1 MDYPLSLTFK
11 IVAISPQLAVTDAA
25 DRLLFYVKQKA
36 FKLRE
41 QVTVF
46 ADREQTR
53 PVAYIKADR
62 LLDLSATYAF
72 TDPEG
77 RRFGAVKR
85 AGMRSLWRAQYEV
98 LRGDTTVFTIR
109 EDNAFVKFADA
120 LLFEIPLVGLLSGY
134 VLHPAYTVSRPDG
147 TRVLH
152 IRKRAAMWEGKFTIE
167 RLGEIAADEE
177 AVATLSILMMALLE
191 RSRG

>member
-1 MDYPLSLTFK
+1 MEYPLSLTFK
-11 IVAISPQLAVTDAA
+11 IVAIAPQLAVTDAKQQ
-25 DRLLFYVKQKA
+25 LIFYVKQKA

-46 ADREQTR
+46 ADREQTK
-53 PVAYIKADR
+53 PVTYIKADR
-62 LLDLSATYAF
+62 LLDLSATYGF
-72 TDPEG
+72 EDPSG
-77 RRFGAVKR
+77 RRFGAVRR

-98 LRGDTTVFTIR
+98 MRGDAPLFSIR

-120 LLFEIPLVGLLSGY
+120 LLFEIPLLGLLSGY

-152 IRKRAAMWEGKFTIE
+152 VKKQAAMWEGKFTIE
-167 RLGEIAADEE
+167 RLGAIAPDEE
-177 AVATLSILMMALLE
+177 ALAVLGILMMVLLE

>member
-1 MDYPLSLTFK
+1 MDYPLQLTFK
-11 IVAISPQLAVTDAA
+11 IIAISPQLAVTDAA
-25 DRLLFYVKQKA
+25 DNLVFYVKQKA

-46 ADREQTR
+46 ADREQAR

-62 LLDLSATYAF
+62 LLDISATYGF
-72 TDPEG
+72 EDPQG

-85 AGMRSLWRAQYEV
+85 AGMKSLWRAQYEV
-98 LRGDTTVFTIR
+98 LRGEQTLFTIR

-120 LLFEIPLVGLLSGY
+120 LLYEIPLVGLVSGY
-134 VLHPAYTVSRPDG
+134 IFHPAYTVTRLDG

-152 IRKRAAMWEGKFTIE
+152 VRKQAAMWEGKFTID
-167 RLGEIAADEE
+167 RISDITADEE
-177 AVATLSILMMALLE
+177 ALATLSILMMVLLE

>member
-11 IVAISPQLAVTDAA
+11 IVAISPQLAVTDRA
-25 DRLLFYVKQKA
+25 DELIFYVKQKA

-46 ADREQTR
+46 GDREQTK
-53 PVAYIKADR
+53 PVAYIRSDR
-62 LLDLSATYAF
+62 ILDISATYAF
-72 TDPEG
+72 EDTAG

-85 AGMRSLWRAQYEV
+85 AGMKSLWRAQYEV
-98 LRGDTTVFTIR
+98 MRGDETLFTIR

-120 LLFEIPLVGLLSGY
+120 LLYEIPLVGLVSGY
-134 VLHPAYTVSRPDG
+134 VFHPAYTIARPDG

-152 IRKRAAMWEGKFTIE
+152 VKKQPAMWEGRFTIE
-167 RLGEIAADEE
+167 KLSDIGPDEE
-177 AVATLSILMMALLE
+177 ALTTLSILMMVLIE

>member
-1 MDYPLSLTFK
+1 MNYPLSLTFK
-11 IVAISPQLAVTDAA
+11 LFAIANQLAVRDAA
-25 DRLLFYVKQKA
+25 GQLVFYVRQKA

-46 ADREQTR
+46 ADEAQTQ
-53 PVAYIKADR
+53 PVAHIQADR
-62 LLDLSATYAF
+62 VLDISATYGF
-72 TDPEG
+72 EDVQG

-98 LRGDTTVFTIR
+98 LRGDAPLFTIR
-109 EDNAFVKFADA
+109 EDNAFVKFADG
-120 LLFEIPLVGLLSGY
+120 LLYQIPILGVLSGY
-134 VLHPAYTVSRPDG
+134 LFHPAYTVTRPDG

-152 IRKRAAMWEGKFTIE
+152 VKKQAALFEGKFTID
-167 RLGEIAADEE
+167 RLSEIAPEEE
-177 AVATLSILMMALLE
+177 ALALMSIMMMVMLE

>member
-1 MDYPLSLTFK
+1 MEYPLRLTFK
-11 IVAISPQLAVTDAA
+11 VVSIAPQLAVTDAA
-25 DRLLFYVKQKA
+25 DQLVFYVRQKA

-46 ADREQTR
+46 ADREQTK
-53 PVAYIKADR
+53 PVTYIKADR
-62 LLDLSATYAF
+62 LIDISATYGF
-72 TDPEG
+72 EDTQG

-98 LRGDTTVFTIR
+98 MRGDTTLFTIR
-109 EDNAFVKFADA
+109 EDNALVKFADA
-120 LLFEIPLVGLLSGY
+120 LLYEIPLLGLLSGY
-134 VLHPAYTVSRPDG
+134 VFHPAYTVSRPDG

-152 IRKRAAMWEGKFTIE
+152 VKKQAAMWEGRFTIE
-167 RLGEIAADEE
+167 KLGEIAPDEE
-177 AVATLSILMMALLE
+177 ALTTLSILMMVLLE